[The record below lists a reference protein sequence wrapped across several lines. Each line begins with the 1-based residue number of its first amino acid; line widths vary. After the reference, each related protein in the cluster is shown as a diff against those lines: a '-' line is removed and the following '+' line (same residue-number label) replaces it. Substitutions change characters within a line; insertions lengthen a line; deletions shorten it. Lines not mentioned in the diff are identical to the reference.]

1 MTVKFFRES
10 AVQKGMKITILQFS
24 GENEMDDIIHLG
36 LKSANIRVKRVKNL
50 TELHI
55 NAGSGLF
62 DAVLVSETS
71 LADYHMDPSHHQQRN
86 GALVSIL
93 AWGHASNNR
102 LKVTNYPAQA
112 SSGNL
117 EDQVERDDKLDFV
130 RKVIERLPTAPESL
144 HEGFT
149 PYMALGG
156 TRTHD
161 GAYEIPDFPIEME
174 TRLHRKVRQIIALL
188 SMAGNSGISVAQ
200 INEALWRNTDRNRKR
215 DVQIY
220 ISRIRSLLAE
230 AFPDRYRIT
239 LEKNRY
245 FLRERAS

>member
-1 MTVKFFRES
+1 MTVKFFRQS

-24 GENEMDDIIHLG
+24 GENEMDDIIHQG

-71 LADYHMDPSHHQQRN
+71 LADYHMDPSRHQQRN
-86 GALVSIL
+86 GAMVAIL
-93 AWGHASNNR
+93 AWGHESNNR

-112 SSGNL
+112 SCGNL
-117 EDQVERDDKLDFV
+117 EGQKDREDKLDFV
-130 RKVIERLPTAPESL
+130 RMVIERLPASPESL
-144 HEGFT
+144 REGFA
-149 PYMALGG
+149 PYTASGG
-156 TRTHD
+156 TRAND
-161 GAYEIPDFPIEME
+161 GAYEIPAFPIAMEM
-174 TRLHRKVRQIIALL
+174 RLHRKVRQIIALL

-200 INEALWRNTDRNRKR
+200 INDALWCNTDRNRKK

-220 ISRIRSLLAE
+220 ISRIRSLLTE

-245 FLRERAS
+245 VLRERAS